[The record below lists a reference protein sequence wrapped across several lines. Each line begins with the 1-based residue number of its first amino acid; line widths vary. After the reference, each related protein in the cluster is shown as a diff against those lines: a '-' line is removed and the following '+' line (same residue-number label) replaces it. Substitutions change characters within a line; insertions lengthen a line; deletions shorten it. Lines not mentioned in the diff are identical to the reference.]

1 MEFLEVMRAL
11 FALQEAFPDMR
22 WDIEEGPQI
31 RVQIPITPEIAKA
44 LNDAR
49 KMFEPIEQE
58 QS

>member
-1 MEFLEVMRAL
+1 MEFLEVINAM
-11 FALQEAFPDMR
+11 FALQKVFPDLR